1 MNSTQIDTYMNSILS
16 RLTQE
21 EEGAAYGERLT
32 QEEERATDGENVHST
47 QPSLSL
53 DHWLTQ
59 IQSMMNE
66 EASSVSSVSNPT
78 PSLSLLSSWSFIAV
92 LKDDSRDDISLASSE
107 GNNHQARKHTH
118 QLPSPFSGHLTPP
131 SVPSSSSSDDGST
144 SSGNTYSNSSSHGS
158 HLHPPS
164 SEEDVELDADQIPLG
179 QKALY
184 A

>member
-1 MNSTQIDTYMNSILS
+1 M
-16 RLTQE
+16 
-21 EEGAAYGERLT
+21 
-32 QEEERATDGENVHST
+32 
-47 QPSLSL
+47 
-53 DHWLTQ
+53 DHWLSQ
-59 IQSMMNE
+59 IQTMME
-66 EASSVSSVSNPT
+66 MDKESSSVSSWTVPFG
-78 PSLSLLSSWSFIAV
+78 SFIMIV
-92 LKDDSRDDISLASSE
+92 VIIVKDDSRDDISLASSE
-107 GNNHQARKHTH
+107 GNNHQAKKHTH